1 MQRIE
6 IQYCERYLLKDITFC
21 SISRLQVFFTF
32 HFFTFCVFPCASVC
46 FRGHSKC
53 GFNETRESGSG
64 ILSRINADPG

>member
-46 FRGHSKC
+46 FRGHC
-53 GFNETRESGSG
+53 FFEY
-64 ILSRINADPG
+64 